1 MTKKIFSVLL
11 CLVILFSFLTVTARA
26 EAIALTTVSLA
37 VLATGLVAAGV
48 AVATDQNFQSAMG
61 AIWQNMG
68 DRMRQNIKA
77 VTVFGTLGGHLVAR
91 WTSEQWSLFKDWVTS
106 TFSIS
111 GANSIPTE
119 FGRLQNVSVI
129 NDSLTWED
137 TKIIA
142 NVAASSS
149 FYDISVAS
157 SPLGDV
163 IYRTSWDS
171 KKSRVEFI
179 APNGVIFYSE
189 NTIYN
194 LSRPSIKS
202 VNIFAPTLLVSSTS
216 VSNNFAGAIAFPTTS
231 TYTDLYYS
239 HKTMF
244 STWKLGGTGTSYD
257 GQQVSY
263 DKTKQTISIG
273 STVVT
278 GTFTGVADYI
288 YKSCIGAG
296 VIGLPIYGDDVIGIP
311 ETDEG
316 IGVDVYPQYYPDVGE
331 LSPSVPIGSTMDI
344 DIPTTQTEDGTLA
357 PDIPATKTL
366 TPDDV
371 IPRIKTGD
379 ITDGTIIDDDITDF
393 PIEDVTVPDIPIN
406 PDNPIED
413 NKNARKF
420 KFPTVATKKFPFSI
434 PFDFAKGVK
443 MLLAPAAVP
452 EFDYTF
458 SFPRLGINETIHID
472 LSEFDGVAKISRWF
486 FSALFVIFLIFATKK
501 LIWS

>member
-1 MTKKIFSVLL
+1 MTKKIISVLL

-37 VLATGLVAAGV
+37 VLATGLLAAGV

-77 VTVFGTLGGHLVAR
+77 VAVFGTLGGHLVAR
-91 WTSEQWSLFKDWVTS
+91 WTSEQWSLFKDWVTT

-111 GANSIPTE
+111 GANSIPAE
-119 FGRLQNVSVI
+119 FGHLQNVSVV
-129 NDSLTWED
+129 NDSLTWEKS
-137 TKIIA
+137 KIVA
-142 NVAASSS
+142 NLEATAS
-149 FYDISVAS
+149 FYDIPVVS
-157 SPLGDV
+157 SPLGET
-163 IYRTSWDS
+163 IYRTSWDT

-179 APNGVIFYSE
+179 SPNGAIFYAESPVYRLGLAG
-189 NTIYN
+189 I
-194 LSRPSIKS
+194 RS
-202 VNIFAPTLLVSSTS
+202 VNVFSPTLFTS
-216 VSNNFAGAIAFPTTS
+216 DTSNNFIGAIAFPIST
-231 TYTDLYYS
+231 TYTDLSKS

-244 STWKLGGTGTSYD
+244 NTWKLGGTGSIYD
-257 GQQVSY
+257 GQTLSY
-263 DKTKQTISIG
+263 DKATQRIYIG
-273 STVVT
+273 STAVT
-278 GTFTGVADYI
+278 GTFTGIADYI

-331 LSPSVPIGSTMDI
+331 LSPSVPVGSSMDI

-371 IPRIKTGD
+371 VPRIKTGD

-393 PIEDVTVPDIPIN
+393 PIEDVTVPDIPVN

-472 LSEFDGVAKISRWF
+472 LSDFDGIAKISRWF